1 MDARLGYDLT
11 FELDKF
17 SNPKLRDTTALV
29 KNTLLFILF
38 SKPGQYPSLPHIGL
52 DVQTLLFS
60 YYDEITES
68 RLIEMVSSQ
77 CAALG
82 LFFNE
87 GSIQIKKTMYQGKP
101 SLLIYIEAGSNDSQ
115 VLNQFGIDPQ
125 RDTDVYRIGIT
136 YDDLNQIIFNITEGA
151 Q

>member
-1 MDARLGYDLT
+1 MDTRLGYDLT

-17 SNPKLRDTTALV
+17 SKPKLRDTTELV

-52 DVQTLLFS
+52 DLQRILFS

-68 RLIEMVSSQ
+68 RLVEMIADQ
-77 CAALG
+77 CIALG

-87 GSIQIKKTMYQGKP
+87 GSIQVKKIMYQGKP
-101 SLLIYIEAGSNDSQ
+101 SLLIYIEAGGDDSQ
-115 VLNQFGIDPQ
+115 MLNQFGIDPQ
-125 RDTDVYRIGIT
+125 RDVDVYKIGIT
-136 YDDLNQIIFNITEGA
+136 YNDLNQMIFNISEGV
-151 Q
+151 